1 MILVISLVVAVVF
14 GSGAF
19 LVLQRDLFRVVVG
32 ITLISNSAFLFI
44 IATGLTQGT
53 AGFAQ
58 GTVPVL
64 PIPEGSMAS
73 DPLVQAMA
81 LTALV
86 ISLSTIALLLSL
98 IYRLYVAHETV
109 DLEEISKAEMRLA
122 EALERDETPE
132 EEGEADAGQA
142 EEEIQKRSR

>member
-1 MILVISLVVAVVF
+1 MILAISLVVAVVF

-32 ITLISNSAFLFI
+32 LTLISNSAFLFI
-44 IATGLTQGT
+44 IAAGLTQGT

-58 GTVPVL
+58 GAVPVL
-64 PIPEGSMAS
+64 PISEGSMAS

-109 DLEEISKAEMRLA
+109 DLEDISEAEMRLA
-122 EALERDETPE
+122 EVLERE
-132 EEGEADAGQA
+132 EEPVKEEKPEVGQA
-142 EEEIQKRSR
+142 EEEIEKRSR